1 MQKLRFLSL
10 AVSMAMAILIGTKK
24 ATKDFLESEI
34 ADTKYTRISPRT
46 THCLIATHSGCEF
59 TGEST
64 VADESNFDEEL
75 GKQIAYKM
83 AFDKMYPHYGFLLN
97 FIQRHKNQSEEED
110 DAEENQMLT
119 FGDAIEQLK
128 LGKTVARQGWN
139 GKGMF
144 LFVVKGATVTKAIED
159 CYGDPSKKGVHTAL
173 DAIYMHTV
181 QGNLVP
187 WLASQT
193 DMLSEDWQV
202 VNA

>member
-1 MQKLRFLSL
+1 MQKLRFLSV
-10 AVSMAMAILIGTKK
+10 AVSMAMASLIDTKK
-24 ATKDFLESEI
+24 VTKDFLESEI
-34 ADTKYTRISPRT
+34 DKVEYNRLGGTL
-46 THCLIATHSGCEF
+46 THCTIYTHDGFTF
-59 TGEST
+59 TGESAC
-64 VADESNFDEEL
+64 VDPEQFDEEI
-75 GKQIAYKM
+75 GKRIAYKM

-97 FIQRHKNQSEEED
+97 FIQRHKNQSEEEY

>member
-10 AVSMAMAILIGTKK
+10 AVSMAMASLIDTKK
-24 ATKDFLESEI
+24 VTKDFLESEI
-34 ADTKYTRISPRT
+34 DKVEYNRLGGTL
-46 THCLIATHSGCEF
+46 THCTIYTHDGFTF
-59 TGEST
+59 TGESAC
-64 VADESNFDEEL
+64 VDPEQFDEEI

-181 QGNLVP
+181 QGDLVP

-193 DMLSEDWQV
+193 DVLSVDWQV
-202 VNA
+202 V